1 MDPPSDGD
9 LSTSNSKG
17 NTPHESI
24 KESGSDAYKQPSAA
38 QSRQRSFNE
47 STLPKL
53 QDTTSQPLQQRQKSS
68 NSATD
73 SPLPNLYP
81 FENKQ
86 DTDASKVSVKPNTS
100 KNAEYTAGEVY
111 SSDIMPIA
119 ASPASA
125 ESISSPKHDANPTLG
140 TAVPTTT
147 QESGRIDNILVAFTN
162 EKNAYE
168 QEFAQMEAEFHA
180 IHAEADPNADIF
192 FRFLSE
198 YKKVFVAL
206 SHSKSHAYE
215 LGDQF
220 IAVQRECLNNDQ
232 LQVDGV
238 KTLDHD
244 QQTLKTLKVQIK
256 RAEQMFEQSLHR
268 EEVAKNDQRQIKND
282 IISLTATIKQG
293 VGLSAIQ
300 ERTINELIASKEQ
313 MTKDLELELNRIVM
327 LRNGLTE
334 ISEEIKMAENLKRDF
349 EKEIFI
355 LKDKNSSK
363 KLEIDNELRG
373 KERLERELR
382 ELRTIV
388 TVKSQEVQGKQDAV
402 NRATEDMVV
411 IEGHIKQQRQQI
423 EKLLRDQESL
433 GTRTVK
439 LQQDYDE
446 QMSQTSQ
453 IMDENETTMNDLKI
467 KERELANHRAEIKKV
482 TRIKEVLL
490 KKNRMLEHIKVQA
503 ELERKVIRAETD
515 TLMVT
520 VDRLHRQVESMRKN
534 IDDLSREKDILSG
547 TFLKTQNETQ
557 KITNLIVLQKQQRY
571 NIELEIAQY
580 RKESLELHREAKR
593 LAVER
598 DKYVAEAIALQEQCV
613 YGLRELKNMEFKIF
627 ENKRQLATS
636 EAKYKHQQNLYEAVQ
651 SERNLH
657 AKHLIESQGEIAEM
671 KRKLKIMNFQ
681 INGYKDDLNSKDATL
696 AKENTEHIKLK
707 RDMDMIRDEIKT
719 LKNQNELAQVYIRGQ
734 IAEQAKLN
742 LFVKEAEVERS
753 RQENAL
759 HVLVS
764 ERDNLS
770 SQLIRRNDE
779 LTSAYDKIKTKQLE
793 LLRGEMYYQ
802 KKLCTIRALQVQI
815 HELRHDSENLAQKT
829 SGIKL
834 MRKSVVK
841 LQNELT
847 QEQTRIT
854 ALEQELENP
863 INVHR
868 WRKLEGSNPKAFDMI
883 QLLHTLQ
890 KKLITKTKE
899 DKEKK
904 EFIKIQEELYLHLK
918 NMLMKQVG
926 PEALEQIEELETQ
939 FKNKSRQLRHMDTE
953 LNMYQAQVREYKYTI
968 GQLDASL
975 AAHKKQ
981 FLSLYHKRVDA
992 IRNGASVSIQA
1003 IPHSAD
1009 KINLPMLPEKP
1020 QSASQQNLQF
1030 TADMQL
1036 QDSTLAP
1043 DEVHDMNS
1051 AQAITDSITEPQE
1064 QLVVASAA
1072 EIPNLGTITI

>member
-100 KNAEYTAGEVY
+100 KNAEYTVEEVY
-111 SSDIMPIA
+111 SSEIMPIA

-140 TAVPTTT
+140 TTVPTTT
-147 QESGRIDNILVAFTN
+147 QESGRIDNILVVFTN

-238 KTLDHD
+238 KT
-244 QQTLKTLKVQIK
+244 
-256 RAEQMFEQSLHR
+256 
-268 EEVAKNDQRQIKND
+268 
-282 IISLTATIKQG
+282 
-293 VGLSAIQ
+293 
-300 ERTINELIASKEQ
+300 
-313 MTKDLELELNRIVM
+313 
-327 LRNGLTE
+327 
-334 ISEEIKMAENLKRDF
+334 
-349 EKEIFI
+349 
-355 LKDKNSSK
+355 
-363 KLEIDNELRG
+363 
-373 KERLERELR
+373 
-382 ELRTIV
+382 
-388 TVKSQEVQGKQDAV
+388 
-402 NRATEDMVV
+402 
-411 IEGHIKQQRQQI
+411 
-423 EKLLRDQESL
+423 
-433 GTRTVK
+433 
-439 LQQDYDE
+439 
-446 QMSQTSQ
+446 
-453 IMDENETTMNDLKI
+453 
-467 KERELANHRAEIKKV
+467 
-482 TRIKEVLL
+482 
-490 KKNRMLEHIKVQA
+490 
-503 ELERKVIRAETD
+503 
-515 TLMVT
+515 
-520 VDRLHRQVESMRKN
+520 
-534 IDDLSREKDILSG
+534 
-547 TFLKTQNETQ
+547 
-557 KITNLIVLQKQQRY
+557 
-571 NIELEIAQY
+571 
-580 RKESLELHREAKR
+580 
-593 LAVER
+593 
-598 DKYVAEAIALQEQCV
+598 
-613 YGLRELKNMEFKIF
+613 
-627 ENKRQLATS
+627 
-636 EAKYKHQQNLYEAVQ
+636 
-651 SERNLH
+651 
-657 AKHLIESQGEIAEM
+657 
-671 KRKLKIMNFQ
+671 
-681 INGYKDDLNSKDATL
+681 
-696 AKENTEHIKLK
+696 
-707 RDMDMIRDEIKT
+707 
-719 LKNQNELAQVYIRGQ
+719 
-734 IAEQAKLN
+734 
-742 LFVKEAEVERS
+742 
-753 RQENAL
+753 
-759 HVLVS
+759 
-764 ERDNLS
+764 
-770 SQLIRRNDE
+770 
-779 LTSAYDKIKTKQLE
+779 
-793 LLRGEMYYQ
+793 
-802 KKLCTIRALQVQI
+802 
-815 HELRHDSENLAQKT
+815 
-829 SGIKL
+829 
-834 MRKSVVK
+834 
-841 LQNELT
+841 
-847 QEQTRIT
+847 
-854 ALEQELENP
+854 
-863 INVHR
+863 